1 MRTVSHVALLFA
13 VIGCGGSQPS
23 LAPHPQG
30 YATRMQAADQHAQRA
45 EDHRQAIHPPPTSG
59 TGSPLDYQCGD
70 RDMSDQLT
78 SGGQRMLPEVPCW
91 DPAEEHDQRER
102 ALAEREQHRADAER
116 RAATRLVEAELA
128 ACRGISPGEA
138 GHSPFA
144 HRREIAEVIPHRE
157 RGEIRGVRIVFKPVM
172 GLSVGWMEQA
182 IACHRARFERL
193 GEPPTYLTDD
203 PTLVRG
209 ATTTVAVHG
218 GHLEVLVVTH
228 DDVAAHVALARA
240 QDLLRPLTAGR

>member
-1 MRTVSHVALLFA
+1 MRTVSHVAFLVA
-13 VIGCGGSQPS
+13 VVGCGGSQHS

-30 YATRMQAADQHAQRA
+30 YAERMEAADEHAQRA
-45 EDHRQAIHPPPTSG
+45 EDHRQAIHPPARSG

-91 DPAEEHDQRER
+91 DPSEEYDQRQR
-102 ALAEREQHRADAER
+102 AIAEREQHRADVER
-116 RAATRLVEAELA
+116 RAATKLVEAELA
-128 ACRGISPGEA
+128 ACRGISAEEA

-157 RGEIRGVRIVFKPVM
+157 RGEVRGVRIVFKPVM
-172 GLSVGWMEQA
+172 GLSAAWMEQA
-182 IACHRARFERL
+182 IACHRARFERM

-209 ATTTVAVHG
+209 ATATVAVHG
-218 GHLEVLVVTH
+218 GHLEVLVVTR
-228 DDVAAHVALARA
+228 DDVGAHVALARA